1 MNRPTLEKSGAWM
14 VIVTTDTK
22 GRVRAF
28 PYEGRDQDAA
38 FQNIERRKADA
49 NGLWM
54 VHWEKGF
61 ATEADA
67 EKRSREI
74 ERDVG
79 SGKKPGAA
87 PVN

>member
-1 MNRPTLEKSGAWM
+1 MDRPAFEKSGAWM
-14 VIVTTDTK
+14 VIVTTDSK

-28 PYEGRDQDAA
+28 PCEGRDHDTA
-38 FQNIERRKADA
+38 FQWIERQHADA

-54 VHWEKGF
+54 VHWEKCF
-61 ATEADA
+61 ASHADA
-67 EKRSREI
+67 ETRAREI

-79 SGKKPGAA
+79 AGKTPGTV

>member
-1 MNRPTLEKSGAWM
+1 MVRLPLEKTGGWM
-14 VIVTTDTK
+14 VIVTTDSK

-28 PYEGRDQDAA
+28 PHEGRDHDTA
-38 FQNIERRKADA
+38 FQWIEQRHADA

-61 ATEADA
+61 ASRADA
-67 EKRSREI
+67 EKRAREI

-79 SGKKPGAA
+79 AGKKPGTV

>member
-1 MNRPTLEKSGAWM
+1 MTPPALEKSGGWM
-14 VIVTTDTK
+14 VIVTTDSK

-28 PYEGRDQDAA
+28 PHEGRDHDAA
-38 FQNIERRKADA
+38 FQNIERRNADA
-49 NGLWM
+49 SGLWM

-61 ATEADA
+61 TSEADA
-67 EKRSREI
+67 ATRAREI

-79 SGKKPGAA
+79 AGKKAGNT